1 MSEVYLNPIIKTDIP
16 EFSFQLEEGTIKE
29 DGEGKEEPD
38 FIETH
43 CHWKDCDRDY
53 GTQDDLVKVRKL
65 YFTSQAKLLSTL
77 NKLHPV
83 GGSHITLPG
92 WTNCCRDPAN
102 ILVQLVH

>member
-16 EFSFQLEEGTIKE
+16 EFYFQLEEGTIKE

-53 GTQDDLVKVRKL
+53 GTQDDLVKVRDRQCNCAPQVKL
-65 YFTSQAKLLSTL
+65 YTV
-77 NKLHPV
+77 PV
-83 GGSHITLPG
+83 GGSHITPRQPQDKLVE
-92 WTNCCRDPAN
+92 N
-102 ILVQLVH
+102 IF